1 MRKIQNKALR
11 KRKMHQPFLYNVAV
25 DSVIVSVKVTV
36 IQICNASFAL
46 SFLENNK
53 VYKILYLSCF
63 CSLIVSLE
71 ITKVK
76 PWTWKKWTINTSS
89 ENFKDDFIIP
99 LLCIHVSA
107 RFCLKI

>member
-1 MRKIQNKALR
+1 MLR

-53 VYKILYLSCF
+53 VYNISYLSCF
-63 CSLIVSLE
+63 RSLLVSLK
-71 ITKVK
+71 ITK
-76 PWTWKKWTINTSS
+76 
-89 ENFKDDFIIP
+89 FIIHMTYLVYYAFA
-99 LLCIHVSA
+99 LL
-107 RFCLKI
+107 FP